1 MPNRVPLQ
9 SIVVKRNDKAVVP
22 PIGAVFEFT
31 DEEVADIERINP
43 DAISEN
49 VSVPA
54 DSVAAPSKDKGKG
67 KAKGG
72 SDDL

>member
-9 SIVVKRNDKAVVP
+9 SIVVKRNGEAVVP

-54 DSVAAPSKDKGKG
+54 DSVAAPSKGKG
-67 KAKGG
+67 KAKGT